1 MLTGPIGLHGGGE
14 YVAGDEPFLDALLAA
29 AARAAEGQTPPH
41 DRIQIVVVPTAAS
54 RGLPDR
60 AAATG
65 VQAFERRAA
74 IAGLPVRVNVARI
87 VDPASAW
94 DPDLAAEFIT
104 ADLVHLPGG
113 DPDLIPAILAGTA
126 ALAAIRHAWE
136 RGAVLAGASAG
147 AMALAEWTWTPHG
160 GLHGLGFVRGLA
172 VIPHYDEVRRT
183 TWQAAM
189 DKLAPGGIGYLGLD
203 ERTGVLAA
211 PNGTGDRQWT
221 VAGPGAAWWFA
232 RDAREPLVAHD
243 GEMLQIP
250 A

>member
-1 MLTGPIGLHGGGE
+1 MTGPIGLHGGGE
-14 YVAGDEPFLDALLAA
+14 YVPGDEPFLDALLAA
-29 AARAAEGQTPPH
+29 AARAAERQPSPH

-65 VQAFERRAA
+65 VEAFERRAA

-94 DPDLAAEFIT
+94 DPDLVAGFMN
-104 ADLVHLPGG
+104 ADLIHLPGG

-211 PNGTGDRQWT
+211 PNGTGDRRWT

-232 RDAREPLVAHD
+232 RDAMEPLVAHD